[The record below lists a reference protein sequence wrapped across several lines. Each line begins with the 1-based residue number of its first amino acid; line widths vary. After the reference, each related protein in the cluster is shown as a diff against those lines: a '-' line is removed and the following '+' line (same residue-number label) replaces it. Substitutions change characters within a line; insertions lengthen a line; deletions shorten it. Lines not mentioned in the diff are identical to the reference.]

1 MREHKT
7 DAQNQHDVLEEL
19 RLDSR
24 IAETEIGVTVT
35 HGVVT
40 LVGTL
45 ESWAMKNAAQEA
57 AHRVKGVLDVANEL
71 ELKLVG
77 IGEPTDGELA
87 ERVRRALTWE
97 DRLPEQRIR
106 TTVSQGTVILEGEV
120 DAVGQREDAAKVVR
134 KVLGVT
140 AVTNRIVVRKG
151 AIGQG
156 EVEAAI
162 AAALQRQAQRE
173 AQHVQVEVHDG
184 SVTLTGN
191 VHSWSERRAIV
202 GTVRGTP
209 GVDVIIDDLR
219 IIS

>member
-7 DAQNQHDVLEEL
+7 DAQIQHDVLEEL
-19 RLDSR
+19 RVDSR
-24 IAETEIGVTVT
+24 IVETEIGVTVT

-57 AHRVKGVLDVANEL
+57 THRVEGVLDVANEL
-71 ELKLVG
+71 ELKLMGVG
-77 IGEPTDGELA
+77 DPTDGELA

-97 DRLPEQRIR
+97 NRLPEHRIR
-106 TTVSQGTVILEGEV
+106 TTVSRGTVLLEGEV
-120 DAVGQREDAAKVVR
+120 DALGQREDAAKVVR

-140 AVTNRIVVRKG
+140 AVTNRIVVLKG
-151 AIGQG
+151 AIDQG

-162 AAALQRQAQRE
+162 AAALKRQAQRE
-173 AQHVQVEVHDG
+173 AQHVRVEVHDG
-184 SVTLTGN
+184 SVTLTGS

-209 GVDVIIDDLR
+209 GVGVIIDDLQ
-219 IIS
+219 ITT

>member
-1 MREHKT
+1 MREIKN
-7 DAQNQHDVLEEL
+7 DAQIQRDVLEEL

-24 IAETEIGVTVT
+24 VAETAIGVTVS
-35 HGVVT
+35 HGIVT

-45 ESWAMKNAAQEA
+45 ESWTMKDAAQEA
-57 AHRVKGVLDVANEL
+57 AHRVEGVLDVANEL
-71 ELKLVG
+71 QLKLPGLGV
-77 IGEPTDGELA
+77 PTDGELA
-87 ERVRRALTWE
+87 ERVRRALTWD

-106 TTVSQGTVILEGEV
+106 TTVTRGTVFLEGEV
-120 DAVGQREDAAKVVR
+120 DSAGQRDEAARVVR
-134 KVLGVT
+134 KVIGVT

-151 AIGQG
+151 GVDG
-156 EVEAAI
+156 RDVEAAI
-162 AAALQRQAQRE
+162 TAALQRQAHRE
-173 AQHVQVEVHDG
+173 AQHVHIEVHDG

-219 IIS
+219 VGS

>member
-7 DAQNQHDVLEEL
+7 DAQIQHDVLEEL

-24 IAETEIGVTVT
+24 TVETEIGVTVT

-45 ESWAMKNAAQEA
+45 ESWVMKNAAQEA
-57 AHRVKGVLDVANEL
+57 AHRVEGVLDVANEL
-71 ELKLVG
+71 ELKLMGV
-77 IGEPTDGELA
+77 GEPTDGELA

-97 DRLPEQRIR
+97 DRLPEHRIR
-106 TTVSQGTVILEGEV
+106 TTVSRGTVVLEGEV

-134 KVLGVT
+134 KVIGVT

-151 AIGQG
+151 AIEQGQ
-156 EVEAAI
+156 VEAAI
-162 AAALQRQAQRE
+162 AAALTRQAQRE

-184 SVTLTGN
+184 SVTLTGS

-209 GVDVIIDDLR
+209 GVDMIIDDLQ
-219 IIS
+219 ITT